1 MKPRRRQTEK
11 RGTDPNPGRIKQKI
25 FLTDPEI
32 GREAVA
38 KQYAYF
44 WTFFSMETGVKTFS
58 RFEDLERFATESG
71 YEFPERKWS
80 F

>member
-1 MKPRRRQTEK
+1 MAYK
-11 RGTDPNPGRIKQKI
+11 NPGRVKQTLI
-25 FLTDPEI
+25 LSDPEI

-38 KQYAYF
+38 KQYEYF
-44 WTFFSMETGVKTFS
+44 WTFFSVETEIITFS
-58 RFEDLERFATESG
+58 NFSDLERRATELG

>member
-1 MKPRRRQTEK
+1 MK
-11 RGTDPNPGRIKQKI
+11 NPGAVKRLI
-25 FLTDPEI
+25 FLRDVDL

-38 KQYAYF
+38 KQYAHF
-44 WTFFSMETGVKTFS
+44 WTFFSPEVGVKTFG

-71 YEFPERKWS
+71 YEFPERKWV